1 MKKILLAITAMLL
14 LVNSCGTKNE
24 GNYYELVGGD
34 KDIDWI
40 EFVNDST
47 LRWIGPGP
55 RLLESAYVERDSIIT
70 VETAPLS
77 RGFLYRQADGT
88 LFGCSPFFE
97 GIWRP
102 SRKKHISLIR

>member
-1 MKKILLAITAMLL
+1 MKNLLSFSIVLL
-14 LVNSCGTKNE
+14 LVISCSKPDGS
-24 GNYYELVGGD
+24 YYELVGGD

>member
-1 MKKILLAITAMLL
+1 MKRLLFAILATLL
-14 LVNSCGTKNE
+14 FVCSCGTEND

-34 KDIDWI
+34 KDIDWL

-55 RLLESAYVERDSIIT
+55 RLIESAYVEIDSIIT

-77 RGFLYRQADGT
+77 RGFLYRQADGS
-88 LFGCSPFFE
+88 LYGCSPFFE
-97 GIWRP
+97 GQWVP
-102 SRKKHISLIR
+102 ARKKHLSIKR

>member
-14 LVNSCGTKNE
+14 LVSSCGTKNE

-34 KDIDWI
+34 KDIDWL

-55 RLLESAYVERDSIIT
+55 RLLESAYVEIDSIIT

-77 RGFLYRQADGT
+77 RGFLYRQPDGS
-88 LFGCSPFFE
+88 LYGCSPFFE
-97 GIWRP
+97 GHWVP
-102 SRKKHISLIR
+102 ARKQHLSSKR